1 MTLKKDQDIINLLD
15 RLQISSRGW
24 RVEDHWEA
32 DLCAIGIAKEES
44 PRLLVYVST
53 YDRTSGRYDYQCE
66 TPADS
71 GTDSYITKASGEN
84 VSYKKL
90 LRVMEDHLD

>member
-1 MTLKKDQDIINLLD
+1 MDLIA
-15 RLQISSRGW
+15 RLQVNSRGW
-24 RVEDHWEA
+24 RVVDHWEA
-32 DLCAIGIAKEES
+32 DLCAIGIAKEGS
-44 PRLLVYVST
+44 PRFLVYVST
-53 YDRTSGRYDYQCE
+53 YDRASGRYDYQCE

-84 VSYKKL
+84 VSYRKL